1 MSGNDAAADASFQA
15 VPDTMIAEILDGELH
30 AMPRPGRRHTRTR
43 SILGAELY
51 GPFWRGIG
59 GPGGWVILDAPE
71 IHLGH
76 RPDKLVPD
84 LAAWRSE
91 RLTDA
96 IEPEGDEPPSYQGVP
111 DWVCEVLSPTTQS
124 RVRTKKMRIY
134 RREGVRHVWLLHPV
148 ARTLEVYRLE
158 GGRWLQL
165 DTYEDDATVRA
176 EPFDAIEIS
185 LKVLWEGPAARE

>member
-1 MSGNDAAADASFQA
+1 MSGNDAAANAAFQA
-15 VPDTMIAEILDGELH
+15 VPDTMIGEILDGELH
-30 AMPRPGRRHTRTR
+30 TMPRPGRRHTRAR

-51 GPFWRGIG
+51 GPFWRGTG
-59 GPGGWVILDAPE
+59 GPGGWVVLDAPE
-71 IHLGH
+71 IHLGP

-96 IEPEGDEPPSYQGVP
+96 IEPEGDEPPSYQRVP

-176 EPFDAIEIS
+176 EPFDAVEIS